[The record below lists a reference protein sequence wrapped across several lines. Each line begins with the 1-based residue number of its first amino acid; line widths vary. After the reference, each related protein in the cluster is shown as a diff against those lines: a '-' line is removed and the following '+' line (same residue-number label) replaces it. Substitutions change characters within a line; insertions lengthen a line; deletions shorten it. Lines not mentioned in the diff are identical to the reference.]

1 MESFKFLKDSKAIQE
16 FQVLDFNSSQSGR
29 YFKIKISLVDNSTL
43 IAREFSSPKERNYS
57 FHWMNKNKELIT
69 RWDNAPYHTQVKT
82 FPHHKHEKK
91 TISESQEITLKEV
104 IQYIEEKLLN
114 KE

>member
-1 MESFKFLKDSKAIQE
+1 MESFKFLENSKVIQE
-16 FQVLDFNSSQSGR
+16 FQVLDFKSSQSGR
-29 YFKIKISLVDNSTL
+29 YFKINIRLIDNSIL

-57 FHWMNKNKELIT
+57 FHWMSENKNLII

-82 FPHHKHEKK
+82 FPHHKHEDD
-91 TISESQEITLKEV
+91 TVSESQEITLEEV

-114 KE
+114 TK